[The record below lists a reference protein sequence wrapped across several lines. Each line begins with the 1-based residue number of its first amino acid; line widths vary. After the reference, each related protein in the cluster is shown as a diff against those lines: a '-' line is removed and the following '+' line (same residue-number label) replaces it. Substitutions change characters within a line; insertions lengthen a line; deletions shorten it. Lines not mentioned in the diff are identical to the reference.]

1 MLPERRIPT
10 HPGEILLMEFLTPMG
25 LTQVEFAKH
34 LGIPIQRLNEIIRGK
49 RGVSPETAWL
59 LAQALGTSPEFWLNL
74 QGAHDLARSHP
85 RKPLATVSTL
95 ERRHETAYK
104 SPSVLRNAS
113 GRLVEHDRPAYSHRR
128 GSARKAR

>member
-74 QGAHDLARSHP
+74 QTAHDLARSHP
-85 RKPLATVSTL
+85 TKPLATVSTL
-95 ERRHETAYK
+95 ERRHEATGSYA
-104 SPSVLRNAS
+104 RRAAS
-113 GRLVEHDRPAYSHRR
+113 GRFVEHDESARTRR
-128 GSARKAR
+128 GAARKAR